1 MNRIKTLML
10 AALLVLLPIVGLAD
24 DVIIDDFT
32 GDDFVAAIPEP
43 TSALLMGI
51 GLVAV
56 GLSLRHRR

>member
-10 AALLVLLPIVGLAD
+10 AALLVLLPIVALAD
-24 DVIIDDFT
+24 DVIDDFQ
-32 GDDFVAAIPEP
+32 DDFVAAIPEP